1 MSNIEISNLQPAG
14 AALLFS
20 SEDLTNFIRDLSED
34 ELRIRGGSKE
44 GYSSESYS
52 KKSYSS
58 SFKKKS
64 YYY

>member
-14 AALLFS
+14 AALFLG
-20 SEDLTNFIRDLSED
+20 SEDLTNSVRDLSED
-34 ELRIRGGSKE
+34 ELRIRGGSKK
-44 GYSSESYS
+44 GYSKKSYS

>member
-1 MSNIEISNLQPAG
+1 MANIELSNLQPAG
-14 AALLFS
+14 AALFFDS
-20 SEDLTNFIRDLSED
+20 KDLNNSVRDLSED

-44 GYSSESYS
+44 EYSSKSYS